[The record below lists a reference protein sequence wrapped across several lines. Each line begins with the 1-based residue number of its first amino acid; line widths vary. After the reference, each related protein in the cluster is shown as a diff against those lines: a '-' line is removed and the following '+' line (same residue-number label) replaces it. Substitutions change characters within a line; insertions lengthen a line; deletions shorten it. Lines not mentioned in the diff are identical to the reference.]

1 MNPSM
6 KPLVIFSHGKVSG
19 PKGNRIQALSKV
31 CEEQGFDVES
41 LDYRRL
47 HTNERVT
54 KLNNYLMNLSRPYI
68 LVGTSM
74 GGYVSAVAGLS
85 NEPMGIFLISP
96 AVYMDGYAE
105 ADLERLECPVTVVH
119 GWQDDIVPV
128 ENVIRFA
135 QAAKADLHVFDGGH
149 RLREKLDE
157 TESCFVQFL
166 RNCRKQ
172 NPHIRLQTLSSHYGT
187 SISG

>member
-1 MNPSM
+1 MNPAV

-19 PKGNRIQALSKV
+19 PKGSRIQALSKI
-31 CEEQGFDVES
+31 CTKNGFDVES

-47 HTNERVT
+47 PTNERVT
-54 KLNNYLMNLSRPYI
+54 KLNNYLLNLSRPYI

-74 GGYVSAVAGLS
+74 GGYVSAVAGLN

-105 ADLERLECPVTVVH
+105 ADLEALKCPVTVVH

-135 QAAKADLHVFDGGH
+135 NAAKADLHIFDGAH
-149 RLREKLDE
+149 RLREKLAE
-157 TESCFVQFL
+157 TETCFEQFL
-166 RNCRKQ
+166 SNCREQ
-172 NPHIRLQTLSSHYGT
+172 NPQRRLQSVANQ
-187 SISG
+187 

>member
-85 NEPMGIFLISP
+85 NDPMGIFLISP

-157 TESCFVQFL
+157 TESCFAQFL